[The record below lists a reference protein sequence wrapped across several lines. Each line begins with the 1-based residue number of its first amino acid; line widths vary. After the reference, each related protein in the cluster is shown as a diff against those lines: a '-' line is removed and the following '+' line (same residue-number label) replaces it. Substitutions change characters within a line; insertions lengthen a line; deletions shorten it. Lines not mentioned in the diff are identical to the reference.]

1 MNNCVVLPR
10 HPIFYILPSSTIGGT
25 IGFYFVTKKKKMETT
40 INVLCAKIPNVLITI
55 TAFRP
60 DILRSPTS
68 CSVPIVE
75 KMNKRNLCLYRG
87 RSSRIRHPVADGRL
101 RESTLPRYRLDYTSV
116 KPCSQSRIPL
126 SYVQQRW
133 VEN

>member
-1 MNNCVVLPR
+1 
-10 HPIFYILPSSTIGGT
+10 
-25 IGFYFVTKKKKMETT
+25 METT

-87 RSSRIRHPVADGRL
+87 RLEFVILSQKDGC
-101 RESTLPRYRLDYTSV
+101 V
-116 KPCSQSRIPL
+116 SQHCRDTD
-126 SYVQQRW
+126 
-133 VEN
+133 